1 MGFKC
6 GIIGLPNVG
15 KSTLFNAITQSS
27 IPAENFPFCTIE
39 PNVGVVEVPDSRL
52 DKLQEIVKAKKVIP
66 TTLNLVDIAGL
77 VKGASKGEGLG
88 NSFLSNIREMNAL
101 AHVVRCFDDNNITHV
116 DGEINSTRDA
126 EVINLEL
133 IFADLETLNKRKEK
147 IEKKLRSGD
156 KDLANEFNLIEN
168 CIKTLESGDFI
179 DISDFSNKEDLKIIQ
194 SFQLLTTKPI
204 FFIANVSD
212 TKSSKENLDNL
223 KEYAKK
229 MNQEVIEV
237 QIKLEE
243 EIANLDAQDKKDFL
257 ELEGIEEPALNKIIK
272 KGYEILGLD
281 TFFTAG
287 PNELR
292 AWTLKRGSLA
302 PQAAG
307 RIHTDFER
315 GFIKAEIISFED
327 YNAGVGGSIPPIATN
342 FYFLFIKKIIIKDT
356 RATTPLSPI
365 VSNMVTRFEYTAP
378 TNGASGPKRTP
389 SNRATATTT
398 KRTSVTCLR

>member
-52 DKLQEIVKAKKVIP
+52 DVLQEIVIAKKVIP

-327 YNAGVGGSIPPIATN
+327 YISFGGEAGSKENGKLRLEGKDYMFKDGDIAHFKFNVWLLLRVNYYFGSMA
-342 FYFLFIKKIIIKDT
+342 
-356 RATTPLSPI
+356 
-365 VSNMVTRFEYTAP
+365 M
-378 TNGASGPKRTP
+378 
-389 SNRATATTT
+389 
-398 KRTSVTCLR
+398 

>member
-52 DKLQEIVKAKKVIP
+52 NALQDIVEAKKVIP

-133 IFADLETLNKRKEK
+133 IFADLETLNNRKEK

-156 KDLANEFNLIEN
+156 KNLANEFKLIDI
-168 CIKTLESGDFI
+168 CIKTLESGNFI
-179 DISDFSNKEDLKIIQ
+179 NMSDFPNKEDLLIIQ

-204 FFIANVSD
+204 FFIANISD
-212 TKSSKENLDNL
+212 TASSSNNLDNL

-229 MNQEVIEV
+229 MNQEVIAV

-243 EIANLDAQDKKDFL
+243 EIASLDEQDKKDFL

-272 KGYEILGLD
+272 KGYEILGLE

-292 AWTLKRGSLA
+292 AWTLKSGSLA

-327 YNAGVGGSIPPIATN
+327 YISFGGEAGSKENGKLRLEGKDYIFKDGDIAHFKFNVWLLLRVNYYFGSMA
-342 FYFLFIKKIIIKDT
+342 
-356 RATTPLSPI
+356 
-365 VSNMVTRFEYTAP
+365 M
-378 TNGASGPKRTP
+378 
-389 SNRATATTT
+389 
-398 KRTSVTCLR
+398 

>member
-52 DKLQEIVKAKKVIP
+52 NELQEIVIAKKVIP
-66 TTLNLVDIAGL
+66 ATLNLVDIAGL

-133 IFADLETLNKRKEK
+133 IFADLETLSKRKEK

-156 KDLANEFNLIEN
+156 KNLANEFNLIEN

-179 DISDFSNKEDLKIIQ
+179 DMSDFSNKEDLKIIQ
-194 SFQLLTTKPI
+194 SFQLLTVKPI

-212 TKSSKENLDNL
+212 TKSSKENLYNL
-223 KEYAKK
+223 KEYAKR

-327 YNAGVGGSIPPIATN
+327 YISFGGEAGSRENGKLRLEGKDYIFKDGDIAHFKFNVWLLLRVNYYFGSMA
-342 FYFLFIKKIIIKDT
+342 
-356 RATTPLSPI
+356 
-365 VSNMVTRFEYTAP
+365 M
-378 TNGASGPKRTP
+378 
-389 SNRATATTT
+389 
-398 KRTSVTCLR
+398 

>member
-1 MGFKC
+1 M
-6 GIIGLPNVG
+6 
-15 KSTLFNAITQSS
+15 
-27 IPAENFPFCTIE
+27 
-39 PNVGVVEVPDSRL
+39 
-52 DKLQEIVKAKKVIP
+52 
-66 TTLNLVDIAGL
+66 
-77 VKGASKGEGLG
+77 
-88 NSFLSNIREMNAL
+88 
-101 AHVVRCFDDNNITHV
+101 
-116 DGEINSTRDA
+116 
-126 EVINLEL
+126 
-133 IFADLETLNKRKEK
+133 
-147 IEKKLRSGD
+147 
-156 KDLANEFNLIEN
+156 IEN

-179 DISDFSNKEDLKIIQ
+179 NTSDYSEKEDLKIIQ
-194 SFQLLTTKPI
+194 SFQLLTAKPI

-212 TKSSKENLDNL
+212 TESSKANLDNL

-243 EIANLDAQDKKDFL
+243 EIASLDTQDKKDFL

-315 GFIKAEIISFED
+315 GFIKAEIISFKD
-327 YNAGVGGSIPPIATN
+327 YISFGGEAGSKENGKLRLEGKDYIFKDGDIAHFKFN
-342 FYFLFIKKIIIKDT
+342 
-356 RATTPLSPI
+356 
-365 VSNMVTRFEYTAP
+365 V
-378 TNGASGPKRTP
+378 
-389 SNRATATTT
+389 
-398 KRTSVTCLR
+398 

>member
-39 PNVGVVEVPDSRL
+39 PNVGVVEVPDIRL
-52 DKLQEIVKAKKVIP
+52 DELQKIVKAKKVIP

-101 AHVVRCFDDNNITHV
+101 AHVVRCFEDNNITHV

-133 IFADLETLNKRKEK
+133 IFADLENLNKRKEK

-156 KDLANEFNLIEN
+156 KDLANEFSLIED
-168 CIKTLESGDFI
+168 CIKTLESGNFI
-179 DISDFSNKEDLKIIQ
+179 NMSVYSNKEDLKIIQ
-194 SFQLLTTKPI
+194 SFHLLTAKPI

-212 TKSSKENLDNL
+212 TESSRENLNDL
-223 KEYAKK
+223 LEYAEK
-229 MNQEVIEV
+229 MNQEVIDV

-243 EIANLDAQDKKDFL
+243 EIASLEEQDKKDFL

-287 PNELR
+287 PNEIR

-327 YNAGVGGSIPPIATN
+327 YISFGGEAGSKENGKLRLEGKDYLFRDGDIAHFKFN
-342 FYFLFIKKIIIKDT
+342 
-356 RATTPLSPI
+356 
-365 VSNMVTRFEYTAP
+365 V
-378 TNGASGPKRTP
+378 
-389 SNRATATTT
+389 
-398 KRTSVTCLR
+398 

>member
-52 DKLQEIVKAKKVIP
+52 DELQEIVIAKKVIP

-223 KEYAKK
+223 MEYAKK

-327 YNAGVGGSIPPIATN
+327 YISFGGEAGSKENGKLRLEGKDYIFKDGDIAHFKFNVWLLLRVNYYFGSMA
-342 FYFLFIKKIIIKDT
+342 
-356 RATTPLSPI
+356 
-365 VSNMVTRFEYTAP
+365 M
-378 TNGASGPKRTP
+378 
-389 SNRATATTT
+389 
-398 KRTSVTCLR
+398 

>member
-52 DKLQEIVKAKKVIP
+52 NELQEIVIAKKVIP

-116 DGEINSTRDA
+116 DGEINSIRDA

-156 KDLANEFNLIEN
+156 KDLANESNLIEN

-179 DISDFSNKEDLKIIQ
+179 DISDFSNKEDLKMIQ
-194 SFQLLTTKPI
+194 SFQLLTAKPI

-212 TKSSKENLDNL
+212 TKSSSENLDNL

-229 MNQEVIEV
+229 MNQEVIAV

-243 EIANLDAQDKKDFL
+243 EIASLDEQDKKDFL
-257 ELEGIEEPALNKIIK
+257 DLEGIKEPALNKIIN
-272 KGYEILGLD
+272 KGYEILGLE

-292 AWTLKRGSLA
+292 AWTLKKGSLA

-315 GFIKAEIISFED
+315 GFIKAEVISFED
-327 YNAGVGGSIPPIATN
+327 YISFGGEVGSKENGK
-342 FYFLFIKKIIIKDT
+342 LRLEGKDYIFKDGDV
-356 RATTPLSPI
+356 AHFKFN
-365 VSNMVTRFEYTAP
+365 V
-378 TNGASGPKRTP
+378 
-389 SNRATATTT
+389 
-398 KRTSVTCLR
+398 

>member
-39 PNVGVVEVPDSRL
+39 PNVGVVEVPDFRL
-52 DKLQEIVKAKKVIP
+52 NELQEIVRAKKVIP

-77 VKGASKGEGLG
+77 VKGASRGEGLG

-156 KDLANEFNLIEN
+156 KDLANEFSLIEN

-179 DISDFSNKEDLKIIQ
+179 NIHDYSNKEDLK
-194 SFQLLTTKPI
+194 
-204 FFIANVSD
+204 SD
-212 TKSSKENLDNL
+212 DKE
-223 KEYAKK
+223 
-229 MNQEVIEV
+229 
-237 QIKLEE
+237 
-243 EIANLDAQDKKDFL
+243 
-257 ELEGIEEPALNKIIK
+257 LNKLIDFYNETLGFCPNSIK
-272 KGYEILGLD
+272 
-281 TFFTAG
+281 TM
-287 PNELR
+287 
-292 AWTLKRGSLA
+292 
-302 PQAAG
+302 
-307 RIHTDFER
+307 
-315 GFIKAEIISFED
+315 FIR
-327 YNAGVGGSIPPIATN
+327 PPIAYA
-342 FYFLFIKKIIIKDT
+342 FH
-356 RATTPLSPI
+356 
-365 VSNMVTRFEYTAP
+365 
-378 TNGASGPKRTP
+378 
-389 SNRATATTT
+389 
-398 KRTSVTCLR
+398 CLQCNICTYDCCIW

>member
-52 DKLQEIVKAKKVIP
+52 DALQEIVIAKKVIP

-133 IFADLETLNKRKEK
+133 IFADLETLNNRKEK

-327 YNAGVGGSIPPIATN
+327 YISFGGEAGSKENGKLRLEGKDYIFKDGDIAHFKFNVWLLLRVNYYFGSMA
-342 FYFLFIKKIIIKDT
+342 
-356 RATTPLSPI
+356 
-365 VSNMVTRFEYTAP
+365 M
-378 TNGASGPKRTP
+378 
-389 SNRATATTT
+389 
-398 KRTSVTCLR
+398 

>member
-52 DKLQEIVKAKKVIP
+52 NELQEIVIAKKVIP

-168 CIKTLESGDFI
+168 CIKTLESGNFI

-194 SFQLLTTKPI
+194 SFQLLTAKPI

-223 KEYAKK
+223 MEYAKK

-327 YNAGVGGSIPPIATN
+327 YISFGGEAGSKENGKLRLEGKDYMFKDGDIAHFKFNVWLLLRVNYYFGSMA
-342 FYFLFIKKIIIKDT
+342 
-356 RATTPLSPI
+356 
-365 VSNMVTRFEYTAP
+365 M
-378 TNGASGPKRTP
+378 
-389 SNRATATTT
+389 
-398 KRTSVTCLR
+398 

>member
-52 DKLQEIVKAKKVIP
+52 NQLQEIVIAKKVIP

-194 SFQLLTTKPI
+194 SFQLLTAKPI

-327 YNAGVGGSIPPIATN
+327 YVSFGGEAGSKENGKLRLEGKDYIFKDGDIAHFKFNVWLLLRVNYYFGSMA
-342 FYFLFIKKIIIKDT
+342 
-356 RATTPLSPI
+356 
-365 VSNMVTRFEYTAP
+365 M
-378 TNGASGPKRTP
+378 
-389 SNRATATTT
+389 
-398 KRTSVTCLR
+398 

>member
-39 PNVGVVEVPDSRL
+39 PNIGVVEVPDSRL
-52 DKLQEIVKAKKVIP
+52 NKLQEIVRAKKVIP

-133 IFADLETLNKRKEK
+133 IFSDLETLNKRKEK

-156 KDLANEFNLIEN
+156 KDLTNEFNLIEH

-179 DISDFSNKEDLKIIQ
+179 NMSDYSNKEDLKVIQ
-194 SFQLLTTKPI
+194 SFHLLTTKPI

-212 TKSSKENLDNL
+212 TESSRENLNNL
-223 KEYAKK
+223 KEYAKT
-229 MNQEVIEV
+229 MDQEVVEV

-243 EIANLDAQDKKDFL
+243 EIASLDEQDKRDFL
-257 ELEGIEEPALNKIIK
+257 ELEGIEEPVLNKIIK

-327 YNAGVGGSIPPIATN
+327 YVAFGGEVGSKENGKLRLEGKDYIFKDGDIAHFKFN
-342 FYFLFIKKIIIKDT
+342 
-356 RATTPLSPI
+356 
-365 VSNMVTRFEYTAP
+365 V
-378 TNGASGPKRTP
+378 
-389 SNRATATTT
+389 
-398 KRTSVTCLR
+398 

>member
-6 GIIGLPNVG
+6 GIVGLPNVG

-52 DKLQEIVKAKKVIP
+52 NALQEIVNAKKVIP

-101 AHVVRCFDDNNITHV
+101 AHVVRCFEDDNITHV

-133 IFADLETLNKRKEK
+133 IFADLETLYKRKDR

-156 KDLANEFNLIEN
+156 KELASEFRLIEN
-168 CIKTLESGDFI
+168 CLKTLESGDFI
-179 DISDFSNKEDLKIIQ
+179 NIANFSSKEDIKIIK
-194 SFQLLTTKPI
+194 SFQLLTAKPI
-204 FFIANVSD
+204 FFIANISEAD
-212 TKSSKENLDNL
+212 STQENLIAL

-243 EIANLDAQDKKDFL
+243 EIASLDEQDKTDFL
-257 ELEGIEEPALNKIIK
+257 ELEGSKEPALNKIIK

-315 GFIKAEIISFED
+315 GFIKAEVISFED
-327 YNAGVGGSIPPIATN
+327 YISFGGEVGSKENGKLRLEGKEYIFKDGDIAHFKFN
-342 FYFLFIKKIIIKDT
+342 
-356 RATTPLSPI
+356 
-365 VSNMVTRFEYTAP
+365 V
-378 TNGASGPKRTP
+378 
-389 SNRATATTT
+389 
-398 KRTSVTCLR
+398 

>member
-52 DKLQEIVKAKKVIP
+52 DELQEIVIAKKVIP

-126 EVINLEL
+126 EAINLEL

-156 KDLANEFNLIEN
+156 KDLANEFSLIEN

-327 YNAGVGGSIPPIATN
+327 YISFGGEAGSKENGKLRLEGKDYIFKDGDIAHFKFNVWLLLRVNYYFGSMA
-342 FYFLFIKKIIIKDT
+342 
-356 RATTPLSPI
+356 
-365 VSNMVTRFEYTAP
+365 M
-378 TNGASGPKRTP
+378 
-389 SNRATATTT
+389 
-398 KRTSVTCLR
+398 

>member
-52 DKLQEIVKAKKVIP
+52 NTLQDIVKAKKVIP

-133 IFADLETLNKRKEK
+133 IFADLETLNNRKEK

-156 KDLANEFNLIEN
+156 KDLASEFNLIDI
-168 CIKTLESGDFI
+168 CIKTLESGNFI
-179 DISDFSNKEDLKIIQ
+179 NMSDYQNKEDLLIIQ
-194 SFQLLTTKPI
+194 SFQLLTTEPI
-204 FFIANVSD
+204 FFIANISD
-212 TKSSKENLDNL
+212 TASSSNNLDNL

-229 MNQEVIEV
+229 MNQEVIAV

-243 EIANLDAQDKKDFL
+243 EIASLDEQDKKDFL

-272 KGYEILGLD
+272 KGYEILGLE

-292 AWTLKRGSLA
+292 AWTLKSGSLA

-327 YNAGVGGSIPPIATN
+327 YISFGGEAGSKENGKLRLEGKDYIFKDGDIAHFKFN
-342 FYFLFIKKIIIKDT
+342 
-356 RATTPLSPI
+356 
-365 VSNMVTRFEYTAP
+365 V
-378 TNGASGPKRTP
+378 
-389 SNRATATTT
+389 
-398 KRTSVTCLR
+398 

>member
-52 DKLQEIVKAKKVIP
+52 DALQEIVIAKKVIP

-168 CIKTLESGDFI
+168 CIKTLEFGDFI

-194 SFQLLTTKPI
+194 SFQLLTAKPI

-212 TKSSKENLDNL
+212 TRSSKENLDNL

-257 ELEGIEEPALNKIIK
+257 ELEGIEEPALNRIIK

-327 YNAGVGGSIPPIATN
+327 YISFGGEAGSKENGKLRLEGKDYIFKDGDIAHFKFNVWLLLRVNYYFGSMA
-342 FYFLFIKKIIIKDT
+342 
-356 RATTPLSPI
+356 
-365 VSNMVTRFEYTAP
+365 M
-378 TNGASGPKRTP
+378 
-389 SNRATATTT
+389 
-398 KRTSVTCLR
+398 